1 MNEYSIAVITAAVL
15 AAGLLSYL
23 LLLARK
29 RVDKRVD
36 KRSDKI
42 EGHIRRNRELR
53 AERLKSL
60 ESDAAQDLTMD
71 IEDLYP
77 QVSTSDLCDSSKHT
91 CSPDE
96 NSVLRNTVYSDSSS
110 SDSFSS
116 SSSCSSSSSSSS
128 SSCSYD

>member
-1 MNEYSIAVITAAVL
+1 MNEYLIAVMTAVALIV
-15 AAGLLSYL
+15 GLLSYI
-23 LLLARK
+23 LLARK
-29 RVDKRVD
+29 RVDKR
-36 KRSDKI
+36 SDEI
-42 EGHIRRNRELR
+42 EGYVRRSRELR
-53 AERLKSL
+53 AKKLKSL
-60 ESDAAQDLTMD
+60 ESDAAQDSTMD